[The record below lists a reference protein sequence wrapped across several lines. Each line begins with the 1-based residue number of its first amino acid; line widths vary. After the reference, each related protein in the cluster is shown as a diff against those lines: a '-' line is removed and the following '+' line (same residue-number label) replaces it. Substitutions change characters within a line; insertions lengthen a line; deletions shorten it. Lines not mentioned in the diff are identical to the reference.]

1 MFLSTNQIQ
10 LQNKVDINDVYRS
23 IKEKLNKKK
32 ESYEILLEKIYKKIQ
47 KTADRNRY
55 NCQFEIPSFVI
66 GYPIYDMNRCIAY
79 IISNVRKSGFIA
91 KFIYPNMIYI
101 SWSLDEIKKERDNNL
116 LNKKLLLEKMIEQN
130 TKPVKLSLHDKS
142 LTQNLSLLTGNLPIN
157 TNTLINNHQMGSA
170 RSDQNRVMSED
181 QIIGNGNFLEDF
193 NFASVNDTHH
203 WNTNYSTNETMPIH
217 IPIKLP
223 SPISTNKRLEYH
235 PENLKY
241 DPNNLTLPIYREK
254 DSHLSGEKNKH
265 PFFGVSKKYNSNGK
279 IVLDLS

>member
-10 LQNKVDINDVYRS
+10 LQNKVDINDVYRA

-55 NCQFEIPSFVI
+55 NCQFEIPSFVV

-79 IISNVRKSGFIA
+79 IISSVRKSGFIA

-101 SWSLDEIKKERDNNL
+101 SWSLDEIKKEQDNNI
-116 LNKKLLLEKMIEQN
+116 LNKKLMLEKMIEHD
-130 TKPVKLSLHDKS
+130 TKPVKLSL
-142 LTQNLSLLTGNLPIN
+142 TQNLPQQILNTTKTNLNPPWN
-157 TNTLINNHQMGSA
+157 TNITNNHQIMK
-170 RSDQNRVMSED
+170 NRVMSGQYYNND
-181 QIIGNGNFLEDF
+181 NNFLNYGLITD
-193 NFASVNDTHH
+193 N
-203 WNTNYSTNETMPIH
+203 NYSTNEIMPIH
-217 IPIKLP
+217 IPTRLP
-223 SPISTNKRLEYH
+223 SPISTNKKLEYH

-241 DPNNLTLPIYREK
+241 DPNNLTLPVYKEDTKKEIN
-254 DSHLSGEKNKH
+254 KNKH

-279 IVLDLS
+279 IVLDLN